1 MDVQGLWSLQ
11 CMMFLLMAA
20 GAILKKTGI
29 LKEEGKAVL
38 TDVVIY
44 FLLPCNIIN
53 SFRMEFEP
61 GILKK
66 FAVILTIAVLTQMV
80 CYSLSKILY
89 NRKPADVKR
98 VMQYGT
104 LVSNSG
110 FLGLPLAEGIYGAE
124 GMMYAAIFT
133 IPMRIMMWSAGI
145 ACFTE
150 SPDMKTVIKKV
161 ALHPC
166 IVAVYIG
173 LGMLVFQTPLN
184 YVYQEL
190 LSVSGPFGT
199 GMDVV
204 VTALDKG
211 IRSAG
216 GATTALTMILIGMM
230 VAEVH
235 PSHILDKDVLFLT
248 VLRLI
253 LLPGAVFLGCHLAG
267 INGFLAGVA
276 VLMTGMPVGSTSAI
290 LAAKYGCDY
299 TFATKCVVVST
310 LLSVVSIPVWGMV
323 LG

>member
-1 MDVQGLWSLQ
+1 MDVRGLWSLQ

-20 GAILKKTGI
+20 GAVLKKTGI

-38 TDVVIY
+38 TDIVIY

-61 GILKK
+61 GLLRK
-66 FAVILTIAVLTQMV
+66 FAVILAIAVLTQV
-80 CYSLSKILY
+80 LCYSLSKILY
-89 NRKPADVKR
+89 NQKSADIKR

-133 IPMRIMMWSAGI
+133 IPMRVVMWSAGI

-150 SPDMKTVIKKV
+150 SPDIKTVIKKV

-173 LGMLVFQTPLN
+173 LGMLIFQTPLN
-184 YVYQEL
+184 HVYQEL
-190 LSVSGPFGT
+190 LSVSGPAGT
-199 GMDVV
+199 VMDVV

-216 GATTALTMILIGMM
+216 GATTALTMLLIGMM

-235 PSHILDKDVLFLT
+235 PSHILDKDVMFLT
-248 VLRLI
+248 ALRLI
-253 LLPGAVFLGCHLAG
+253 LLPGVVFLGCRMAG
-267 INGFLAGVA
+267 INSFLMGVA

-299 TFATKCVVVST
+299 TFATKSVVVST

>member
-1 MDVQGLWSLQ
+1 MDVGGLWSLQ

-20 GAILKKTGI
+20 GAVLKKTGI

-66 FAVILTIAVLTQMV
+66 FAVILAIAVLTQLV

-89 NRKPADVKR
+89 NHKPADVKR

-104 LVSNSG
+104 MVSNSG

-133 IPMRIMMWSAGI
+133 IPMRVVMWSAGI

-150 SPDMKTVIKKV
+150 SPDMKTVVKKV

-173 LGMLVFQTPLN
+173 LGMLLFQAPLN
-184 YVYQEL
+184 HLYQEL
-190 LSVSGPFGT
+190 LSVSGPFG
-199 GMDVV
+199 MVLEVV

-216 GATTALTMILIGMM
+216 SSTTALTMILIGMM

-235 PSHILDKDVLFLT
+235 PSHILDKNVMFLT
-248 VLRLI
+248 ALRLI
-253 LLPGAVFLGCHLAG
+253 LLPGAVFFGCRLAG
-267 INGFLAGVA
+267 INSFLMGIA